1 MLAFPNVIEF
11 LPHEFAGLRASGFT
25 LAGIFF
31 RAINDFLFGHMNLP
45 MVNKSSAMLEKL
57 NLACMLRRRAARI
70 NSAQTSRA
78 AGSRFLF
85 LI

>member
-11 LPHEFAGLRASGFT
+11 LPHEFAGLCASGFT

-31 RAINDFLFGHMNLP
+31 RAINDFLFGHINLP
-45 MVNKSSAMLEKL
+45 LANESSVMLEKL
-57 NLACMLRRRAARI
+57 NMLRRRAARI